1 MDRDHSTS
9 KHKQLDNERI
19 HNESH
24 EMYIN
29 YFKKRTNT
37 QCIDYGY
44 TCNLPPLNKTCW
56 VVNIYGQIVKLSDFF

>member
-44 TCNLPPLNKTCW
+44 TYNLPLSTRL
-56 VVNIYGQIVKLSDFF
+56 VELSTFTEKL

>member
-29 YFKKRTNT
+29 YLKKRTNT

-44 TCNLPPLNKTCW
+44 TYNLPPLNKTC
-56 VVNIYGQIVKLSDFF
+56 